1 MIRHEVTISRDCY
14 YTLLRRHNL
23 GDAHP
28 TLGGGERWRQADAW
42 RAAEQ
47 SADDEIRVSRANA
60 DDFLEALDVL
70 QRPALEYYTY
80 ATIDQQDKTMRVAVS
95 GPDAV
100 LVTAD
105 KRQLA
110 VRPIPTERLAEQLVD
125 ALPETPPARMHSM
138 SCNEKDLT
146 AVLKNE
152 YLATSDSVRDAKRVK
167 RWLEKPRVNGGL
179 FYAATRSNG
188 TRTKTGVP
196 VPTWI
201 DTDEGRIL
209 LRTDESGWLTV
220 TGADREALAQAVTE
234 LGDRLR

>member
-1 MIRHEVTISRDCY
+1 MIRQEVTISRDSY

-28 TLGGGERWRQADAW
+28 TLGGGERWRPPDAW
-42 RAAEQ
+42 PAADRAA
-47 SADDEIRVSRANA
+47 DDDLRAARVTAT
-60 DDFLEALDVL
+60 DFLEALDVM
-70 QRPALEYYTY
+70 QQPALEYYTY
-80 ATIDQQDKTMRVAVS
+80 ATIDQQEKTVRVAVS

-100 LVTAD
+100 LVTSD

-125 ALPETPPARMHSM
+125 ALPETPAATTQSM
-138 SCNEKDLT
+138 SCSEKDLA

-152 YLATSDSVRDAKRVK
+152 YIATSDSVRDAKRAK
-167 RWLEKPRVNGGL
+167 RWLEKPRVNGGM

-209 LRTDESGWLTV
+209 LRTDESGWITV
-220 TGADREALAQAVTE
+220 TGGDRSALTQAVTE